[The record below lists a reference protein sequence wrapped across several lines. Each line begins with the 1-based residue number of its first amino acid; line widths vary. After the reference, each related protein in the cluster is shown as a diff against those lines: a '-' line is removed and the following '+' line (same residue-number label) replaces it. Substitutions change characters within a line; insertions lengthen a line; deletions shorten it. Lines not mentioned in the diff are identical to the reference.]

1 MQFAGVVGELTGD
14 GAATA
19 GGSDDPGRL
28 VRLRQEVRPR
38 DPAVVV
44 DGRVID
50 HGEVA
55 ARAERARKR
64 LAPKPERLPEV
75 ILSTVDARTEQ
86 VLGWGAVWGGLSLV
100 CADAEWLDRV
110 DPTVWVCTPE
120 QWRASRHVQKEA
132 GEPRGS
138 KGAATLHTPT
148 ALDRLRGTGSRLRR
162 VFVVGSVPAS
172 PPAPRGVEVG
182 PWTL

>member
-1 MQFAGVVGELTGD
+1 MQFAGVVGELAGD
-14 GAATA
+14 DPAEA
-19 GGSDDPGRL
+19 GGPDDPGRL

-55 ARAERARKR
+55 ARAERASRR

-100 CADAEWLDRV
+100 CADAECLEQV
-110 DPTVWVCTPE
+110 DPTVWVCTPS
-120 QWRASRHVQKEA
+120 QWAA
-132 GEPRGS
+132 GKLP
-138 KGAATLHTPT
+138 APT
-148 ALDRLRGTGSRLRR
+148 AFQRLRGTGSRLRR

-172 PPAPRGVEVG
+172 PPAPPGVEVG
-182 PWTL
+182 PWTM

>member
-1 MQFAGVVGELTGD
+1 MQFAGVVGELMGGD
-14 GAATA
+14 AAEV
-19 GGSDDPGRL
+19 GGPDDPGRL

-55 ARAERARKR
+55 ARAERASKR

-86 VLGWGAVWGGLSLV
+86 VLGWAAVWGGLTLV
-100 CADAEWLDRV
+100 CADAESLEQV
-110 DPTVWVCTPE
+110 DPTVWVCTPF
-120 QWRASRHVQKEA
+120 QWAA
-132 GEPRGS
+132 GKLP
-138 KGAATLHTPT
+138 APT
-148 ALDRLRGTGSRLRR
+148 AFQRLRGTGSRLRR

-172 PPAPRGVEVG
+172 PPAPPGVEVG
-182 PWTL
+182 PWTM